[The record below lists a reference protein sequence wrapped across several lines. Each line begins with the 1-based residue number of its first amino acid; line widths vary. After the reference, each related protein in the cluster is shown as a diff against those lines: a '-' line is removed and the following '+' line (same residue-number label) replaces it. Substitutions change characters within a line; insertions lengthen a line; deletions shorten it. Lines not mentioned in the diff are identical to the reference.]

1 MNADK
6 IKIRCSSLGAI
17 MTEARTKSGQLS
29 ETCKSELIKVFI
41 NEKYGRSK
49 NVQNKYLE
57 KGITQEEES
66 ITLYSKFKKNYYVN
80 NKARMTNDFI
90 TGEWDIL
97 KNEIVTDIK
106 TSWDIFSFFKAKNE
120 PLNKDYYYQLHGY
133 MSLTGA
139 KSATLAYCLVNT
151 PLNLI
156 EQEKKS
162 LWYKLNCPDLEA
174 YDYLKG
180 CEEIER
186 LSIYED
192 IPVNERV
199 FEIEIERDEEIV
211 QAINKRVLECREWM
225 NTNLFNPAQ

>member
-1 MNADK
+1 MNADN
-6 IKIRCSSLGAI
+6 IKFRCSSLGAI

-29 ETCKSELIKVFI
+29 ETCKAELIKVFI
-41 NEKYGRSK
+41 NEKYGRTKSI
-49 NVQNKYLE
+49 QNKYLE
-57 KGITQEEES
+57 KGISQEEES
-66 ITLYSKFKKNYYVN
+66 ITLYSKFKKNYFVN
-80 NKARMTNDFI
+80 NKARMSNEFI

-120 PLNKDYYYQLHGY
+120 PLNKDYYFQLQGY

-139 KSATLAYCLVNT
+139 KSSTLAYCLVNT

-162 LWYKLNCPDLEA
+162 LWFKMNCPDHEA
-174 YDYLKG
+174 IEYLTA

-192 IPVNERV
+192 IAIQERV
-199 FEIEIERDEEIV
+199 FEIEIERNEETIE
-211 QAINKRVLECREWM
+211 AINKRVLECREWM
-225 NTNLFNPAQ
+225 NLNLFNNE